1 MPLIEDTFII
11 LCCPEQDYLRL
22 ILDLLCACVLNVFP
36 WKIENSNIR
45 AVWDAGKCVTDH
57 SLYSWSE
64 HEQCPCH
71 YMTKN
76 EKKRKGKKPKGY
88 KQEATKTFYTT
99 CYWLIVTC
107 SLLLS
112 CHCILNFNKIWANIR
127 GHFFA
132 ISGIFFW
139 KVSNGILNVIHNV
152 MILQCD
158 N

>member
-1 MPLIEDTFII
+1 MKTLII

-64 HEQCPCH
+64 HKQCPCH

-76 EKKRKGKKPKGY
+76 EKQRKEKKPKRY
-88 KQEATKTFYTT
+88 KKETTKAFYTT
-99 CYWLIVTC
+99 CYWVIVTC

-127 GHFFA
+127 GNFFA
-132 ISGIFFW
+132 VSGIFFW
-139 KVSNGILNVIHNV
+139 KVSNGIVDVIHNV